1 MINMDK
7 MRFAIPPSI
16 LNVMRRL
23 ESQGFETFVV
33 GGFLRDLFLARETSD
48 IDLATAARPE
58 EVDRVLCDLVVIPTG
73 IQHGTVTVLVGDRS
87 IEVTTFRKDGAYA
100 DHRHPTAV
108 TYSETIEEDLAR
120 RDFTINALAWNE
132 NRGLLDPYGGCA
144 DLKRCVIRAVGDPI
158 ERFKEDALRILRALR
173 LSSELQFTI
182 DAACSE
188 ALIKHADLLHFVA
201 CERIREEWLRLIQG
215 SAASQVMSRYANVLN
230 LVIPGIAELQQRGL
244 YERSLRRLENVV
256 KDPVMRLAAFF
267 YVFGEDAAKL
277 TLMLK
282 KLRFDNATIDRVVLL
297 TGAKK
302 LTITTD
308 RRSILMAMHELQP
321 DLFFDT
327 IAIRRADVIAT
338 QRVCLQGDS
347 KEQIANDDVDNID
360 LIEQKARKLL
370 ASGEYLT
377 LRDLAV
383 NGQDMLDAGYE
394 GKTVGRKLEKALF
407 AVMLEGVPNT
417 KDAILRSLQKED

>member
-1 MINMDK
+1 MNK
-7 MRFAIPPSI
+7 VYEALHPSI

-33 GGFLRDLFLARETSD
+33 GGFLRDLFLSRETSD

-58 EVDRVLCDLVVIPTG
+58 EVDRVLCDLTVIPTG

-100 DHRHPTAV
+100 DHRHPTTV
-108 TYSETIEEDLAR
+108 TYSETIEEDLSR

-132 NRGLLDPYGGCA
+132 KRGLLDPYGGFA
-144 DLKRCVIRAVGDPI
+144 DLKRSVIRAVGDPI

-173 LSSELQFTI
+173 LSSELQFKI
-182 DAACSE
+182 DSACSD

-215 SAASQVMSRYANVLN
+215 SAASQVMSQYANVLS
-230 LVIPGIAELQQRGL
+230 LMIPGIAELQQKGL
-244 YERSLRRLENVV
+244 YDRSLMRLENVV

-267 YVFGEDAAKL
+267 YDFGEDAAGL
-277 TLMLK
+277 TSMLK
-282 KLRFDNATIDRVVLL
+282 QLRFDNATIDRVVRL

-308 RRSILMAMHELQP
+308 RRSILMALHELQP
-321 DLFFDT
+321 DSFFDT
-327 IAIRRADVIAT
+327 LALRRAEVIAV
-338 QRVCLQGDS
+338 QRGCSQGDS
-347 KEQIANDDVDNID
+347 KEQKSNDEANNID
-360 LIEQKARKLL
+360 LIEQKARQILS
-370 ASGEYLT
+370 SGDYLT
-377 LRDLAV
+377 LRDLAI

-394 GKTVGRKLEKALF
+394 GKTIGQKLEEALF
-407 AVMLEGVPNT
+407 SVMLEGVPNT